1 MGVKLVMIGWLF
13 PGQGSQYVGMGLDLK
28 ENSEK
33 AKEYFDISNEIMNCD
48 IQSIIFNGPE
58 ELLKKTEYTQPAI
71 YIVSVIT
78 GYLLIDK
85 GLKPTALAGHSLG
98 EYSALA
104 IGGAF
109 DFATGL
115 KLVKSRSE
123 NMANAGMEKSGTM
136 AALVGLDDETVINLC
151 KYYEGNGV
159 VVPANFNSPGQ
170 VVISGNINAVEWV
183 IKSSKDAGARMAVEL
198 NVSGAFHSP
207 LMSPARENLAEM
219 INSLEISNTVYPVF
233 TNVDAKPVTKAIDIK
248 SSLIQQLENPVLWA
262 KSILEMKSKGIN
274 HFIEVGPGKVL
285 QGLNKRIDRSI
296 ISQGVDS
303 ITKLE
308 QINV

>member
-1 MGVKLVMIGWLF
+1 MIGWLF
-13 PGQGSQYVGMGLDLK
+13 PGQGSQYVGIGLDLK

-109 DFATGL
+109 DFTTGL

-151 KYYEGNGV
+151 KSYEGNGV

-183 IKSSKDAGARMAVEL
+183 IKSSRDAGARMAVEL

-219 INSLEISNTVYPVF
+219 INSLEISDTVYPVF

-262 KSILEMKSKGIN
+262 KSILEMKNKGIN

-285 QGLNKRIDRSI
+285 QGLNNRIDRSI

-308 QINV
+308 QIDV

>member
-13 PGQGSQYVGMGLDLK
+13 PGQGSQNVGMGLDLK

-71 YIVSVIT
+71 YIVSVIA

-109 DFATGL
+109 DFTTGL

-151 KYYEGNGV
+151 KSYEGNGV

-170 VVISGNINAVEWV
+170 VVISGNINAVEWA

-219 INSLEISNTVYPVF
+219 INSLEISDTVYPVF

-262 KSILEMKSKGIN
+262 KSILEMKNKGIN

-303 ITKLE
+303 FTKLE
-308 QINV
+308 QIDV

>member
-1 MGVKLVMIGWLF
+1 MIGWLF

-28 ENSEK
+28 KHSEK

-109 DFATGL
+109 DFTTGL

-151 KYYEGNGV
+151 KSYEGNGV

-170 VVISGNINAVEWV
+170 VVISGNINAVEWA

-219 INSLEISNTVYPVF
+219 INSLEISDTVYPVF

-262 KSILEMKSKGIN
+262 KSILEMKNKGIN

-308 QINV
+308 QIDV

>member
-1 MGVKLVMIGWLF
+1 MTGWLF

-28 ENSEK
+28 EKSEK

-109 DFATGL
+109 DFTTGL

-151 KYYEGNGV
+151 KSYEGNGV

-170 VVISGNINAVEWV
+170 VVISGNINAVEWA

-219 INSLEISNTVYPVF
+219 INSLEISDTVYPVF

-262 KSILEMKSKGIN
+262 KSILEMKNKGIN

-308 QINV
+308 QIDV

>member
-1 MGVKLVMIGWLF
+1 MIGWLF

-33 AKEYFDISNEIMNCD
+33 AKEYFDISNETMNCD

-109 DFATGL
+109 DFTTGL

-151 KYYEGNGV
+151 KSYEGNGV

-170 VVISGNINAVEWV
+170 VVISGNINAVEWA

-219 INSLEISNTVYPVF
+219 INSLEISDTVYPVF
-233 TNVDAKPVTKAIDIK
+233 TNVDAKPVIKTIDIK

-262 KSILEMKSKGIN
+262 KSILEMKNKGIN

-308 QINV
+308 QIDV

>member
-1 MGVKLVMIGWLF
+1 MIGWLF

-109 DFATGL
+109 DFTTGL

-151 KYYEGNGV
+151 KSYEGNGV

-183 IKSSKDAGARMAVEL
+183 IKSSRDAGARMAVEL

-219 INSLEISNTVYPVF
+219 INSLEISDTVYPVF

-262 KSILEMKSKGIN
+262 KSILEMKNKGIN

-303 ITKLE
+303 ITKLM
-308 QINV
+308 QIDV

>member
-1 MGVKLVMIGWLF
+1 MIGWLF

-109 DFATGL
+109 DFTTGL

-151 KYYEGNGV
+151 KSYEGNGV

-170 VVISGNINAVEWV
+170 VVISGNINAVEWA
-183 IKSSKDAGARMAVEL
+183 ITSSKDAGARMAVEL

-219 INSLEISNTVYPVF
+219 INSLEISDTVYPVF

-262 KSILEMKSKGIN
+262 KSILEMKNKGIN

-308 QINV
+308 QIDV

>member
-109 DFATGL
+109 DFTTGL

-151 KYYEGNGV
+151 KSYEGNGV

-170 VVISGNINAVEWV
+170 VVISGSIDAVERV

-219 INSLEISNTVYPVF
+219 INSLEISDTVYPVF
-233 TNVDAKPVTKAIDIK
+233 TNVNAKPVTKAIDIK

-262 KSILEMKSKGIN
+262 KSILEMKNKGIN

-308 QINV
+308 QIDV

>member
-1 MGVKLVMIGWLF
+1 MIGWLF

-58 ELLKKTEYTQPAI
+58 ELLKKTEYTQPAV
-71 YIVSVIT
+71 YVVSVIT

-85 GLKPTALAGHSLG
+85 GLKPSTLAGHSLG

-115 KLVKSRSE
+115 KLVKARSE
-123 NMANAGMEKSGTM
+123 NMANAGLKKKGTM
-136 AALVGLDDETVINLC
+136 AALVGLDDKTVMNLC
-151 KYYEGNGV
+151 QSYEGDGV

-198 NVSGAFHSP
+198 KVSGAFHSP

-219 INSLEISNTVYPVF
+219 INSLEISDTVHPVF
-233 TNVDAKPVTKAIDIK
+233 TNVDAKPVTKDTDIK
-248 SSLIQQLENPVLWA
+248 SSLIRQLENPVLWA
-262 KSILEMKSKGIN
+262 KSILEMKNKGIN

-296 ISQGVDS
+296 KTQGVDS

>member
-1 MGVKLVMIGWLF
+1 MGVKLVMIGWVF

-33 AKEYFDISNEIMNCD
+33 AKEFFDISNEIMNCD

-109 DFATGL
+109 DFTTGL

-151 KYYEGNGV
+151 KSYEGNGV

-183 IKSSKDAGARMAVEL
+183 IKSSRDAGARMAVEL

-219 INSLEISNTVYPVF
+219 INSLEISDTVYPVF

-262 KSILEMKSKGIN
+262 KSILEMKNKGIN

-308 QINV
+308 QIDV

>member
-1 MGVKLVMIGWLF
+1 MIGWLF
-13 PGQGSQYVGMGLDLK
+13 PGQGSQYVKMGLDLK

-109 DFATGL
+109 DFTTGL

-151 KYYEGNGV
+151 KSYEGNGV

-170 VVISGNINAVEWV
+170 VVISGNINAVEWA

-219 INSLEISNTVYPVF
+219 INSLEISDTVYPVF

-262 KSILEMKSKGIN
+262 KSILEMKNKGIN

-296 ISQGVDS
+296 ISKGVDS

-308 QINV
+308 QIDV

>member
-109 DFATGL
+109 DFTTGL

-151 KYYEGNGV
+151 KSYEGNGV

-183 IKSSKDAGARMAVEL
+183 IKSSRDAGARMAVEL

-219 INSLEISNTVYPVF
+219 INSLEISDTVYPVF

-262 KSILEMKSKGIN
+262 KSILEMKNKGIN

-308 QINV
+308 QIDV

>member
-1 MGVKLVMIGWLF
+1 MIGWLF

-48 IQSIIFNGPE
+48 IQSIIFNGPK

-109 DFATGL
+109 DFTTGL

-151 KYYEGNGV
+151 KSYEGNGV

-170 VVISGNINAVEWV
+170 VVISGNISAVEWA
-183 IKSSKDAGARMAVEL
+183 ITSSKDAGARMAVEL

-219 INSLEISNTVYPVF
+219 INSLEISDTVYPVF

-262 KSILEMKSKGIN
+262 KSILEMKNKGIN

-308 QINV
+308 QIDV

>member
-13 PGQGSQYVGMGLDLK
+13 PGQGSQNVGMGLDLK

-33 AKEYFDISNEIMNCD
+33 AKGYFDISNEIMNCD

-109 DFATGL
+109 DFTSGL

-136 AALVGLDDETVINLC
+136 AALVGLDDKTVTNLC
-151 KYYEGNGV
+151 KSYEGNGV

-219 INSLEISNTVYPVF
+219 INSLEISDTVYPVF

-262 KSILEMKSKGIN
+262 KSILEMKNKGIN
-274 HFIEVGPGKVL
+274 HFIEVGPGRVL

-308 QINV
+308 QIDV

>member
-1 MGVKLVMIGWLF
+1 MGVKLVMIGWVF

-109 DFATGL
+109 DFTTGL

-151 KYYEGNGV
+151 KSYEGNGV

-183 IKSSKDAGARMAVEL
+183 IKSSRDAGAKMAVEL

-219 INSLEISNTVYPVF
+219 INSLEISDTVYPVF

-262 KSILEMKSKGIN
+262 KSILEMKNKGIN

-308 QINV
+308 QIDV

>member
-1 MGVKLVMIGWLF
+1 MIGWLF

-48 IQSIIFNGPE
+48 IQSIIFNGPK

-109 DFATGL
+109 DFTTGL

-151 KYYEGNGV
+151 KSYEGNGV

-183 IKSSKDAGARMAVEL
+183 IKSSRDAGARMAVEL

-219 INSLEISNTVYPVF
+219 INSLEISDTVYPVF
-233 TNVDAKPVTKAIDIK
+233 TNVDANPVTKAIDIK

-262 KSILEMKSKGIN
+262 KSILEMKNKGIN

-303 ITKLE
+303 ITKLK
-308 QINV
+308 QIDV

>member
-1 MGVKLVMIGWLF
+1 MIGWLF

-48 IQSIIFNGPE
+48 IQSITFNGPE

-109 DFATGL
+109 DFTTGL

-151 KYYEGNGV
+151 KSYEGNGV

-183 IKSSKDAGARMAVEL
+183 IKSSRDAGARMAVEL

-219 INSLEISNTVYPVF
+219 INSLEISDTVYPVF

-262 KSILEMKSKGIN
+262 KSILEMKNKGIN

-303 ITKLE
+303 ITKLK
-308 QINV
+308 QIDV

>member
-109 DFATGL
+109 DFTTGL

-136 AALVGLDDETVINLC
+136 AALVGLDDETVMTLC
-151 KYYEGNGV
+151 KSYEGNGV

-170 VVISGNINAVEWV
+170 VVISGNINAVEWA
-183 IKSSKDAGARMAVEL
+183 ITSSKDAGARMAVEL
-198 NVSGAFHSP
+198 KVSGAFHSP

-219 INSLEISNTVYPVF
+219 INSLEISDTVYPVF
-233 TNVDAKPVTKAIDIK
+233 TNVDAKPVTKDIDIK
-248 SSLIQQLENPVLWA
+248 SSLIRQLENPVLWA

-296 ISQGVDS
+296 KSQGVDS

>member
-1 MGVKLVMIGWLF
+1 MIGWLF

-33 AKEYFDISNEIMNCD
+33 AKEYFDISNEVMNCD

-109 DFATGL
+109 DFTTGL

-136 AALVGLDDETVINLC
+136 AALVGLDDKTVINLC
-151 KYYEGNGV
+151 KSYEGNGV

-170 VVISGNINAVEWV
+170 VVISGNINAVEWA

-207 LMSPARENLAEM
+207 LMSPARENLAEV
-219 INSLEISNTVYPVF
+219 INSLEISDTVYPVF

-262 KSILEMKSKGIN
+262 KSILEMKNKGIN

-296 ISQGVDS
+296 ISQSVDS
-303 ITKLE
+303 IIKLE
-308 QINV
+308 QIDV

>member
-28 ENSEK
+28 QNSEK
-33 AKEYFDISNEIMNCD
+33 AKEYFNISNEIMNCD

-109 DFATGL
+109 DFTTGL

-136 AALVGLDDETVINLC
+136 AALVGLDDETVMSLC
-151 KYYEGNGV
+151 KSYQGNGV

-233 TNVDAKPVTKAIDIK
+233 TNVDARPVTKAIDIRG
-248 SSLIQQLENPVLWA
+248 SLIQQLENPVLWA
-262 KSILEMKSKGIN
+262 KSILEMKDKGIN

-308 QINV
+308 QIDV

>member
-1 MGVKLVMIGWLF
+1 MGIKLVMIGWLF

-28 ENSEK
+28 QNSEK
-33 AKEYFDISNEIMNCD
+33 AKEYFNISNEIMNCD

-58 ELLKKTEYTQPAI
+58 ELLKKTEHTQPAI

-109 DFATGL
+109 DFTRGL

-123 NMANAGMEKSGTM
+123 NMANARIEKSGTM
-136 AALVGLDDETVINLC
+136 AALVGLDDETVISLC
-151 KYYEGNGV
+151 KSYEGNGV

-183 IKSSKDAGARMAVEL
+183 IKSSRDAGARMAVEL

-219 INSLEISNTVYPVF
+219 INSLEIYNTVYPVF

-248 SSLIQQLENPVLWA
+248 SSLIRQLENPVQWA
-262 KSILEMKSKGIN
+262 KSIMEMKSKGIN

>member
-1 MGVKLVMIGWLF
+1 MTKAFVF
-13 PGQGSQYVGMGLDLK
+13 PGQGSQAVGMLSDSQPEVGPVFKRASDVLGYDLW
-28 ENSEK
+28 ELT
-33 AKEYFDISNEIMNCD
+33 
-48 IQSIIFNGPE
+48 QNGPE
-58 ELLKKTEYTQPAI
+58 DRLNATEFTQPA
-71 YIVSVIT
+71 
-78 GYLLIDK
+78 LLTASYALWLVAK
-85 GLKPTALAGHSLG
+85 NAGLAADFVAGHSLG

-109 DFATGL
+109 DFTTGL

-151 KYYEGNGV
+151 KSYEGNGV

-219 INSLEISNTVYPVF
+219 INSLEISDTVYPVF

-262 KSILEMKSKGIN
+262 KSILEMKNKGIN

-308 QINV
+308 QIDV

>member
-13 PGQGSQYVGMGLDLK
+13 PGQGSQCVGMGLDLK

-71 YIVSVIT
+71 YLVSVIT

-109 DFATGL
+109 DFTTGL
-115 KLVKSRSE
+115 KLVKARSE

-136 AALVGLDDETVINLC
+136 AALVGLDDETVMNLC
-151 KYYEGNGV
+151 QSYEGNGV

-248 SSLIQQLENPVLWA
+248 GSLIRQLENPVLWA
-262 KSILEMKSKGIN
+262 KSILEMKNKGVN

-308 QINV
+308 QIDV

>member
-1 MGVKLVMIGWLF
+1 MIGWLF

-109 DFATGL
+109 DFTTGL

-151 KYYEGNGV
+151 KSYEGNGV

-170 VVISGNINAVEWV
+170 VVISGNINAVEWL
-183 IKSSKDAGARMAVEL
+183 IKSSRDAGARMAVEL

-219 INSLEISNTVYPVF
+219 INSLEISDTVYPVF

-262 KSILEMKSKGIN
+262 KSILEMKNKGIN

-296 ISQGVDS
+296 ISKGVDS

-308 QINV
+308 QIDV

>member
-1 MGVKLVMIGWLF
+1 MIGWLF
-13 PGQGSQYVGMGLDLK
+13 PGQGSQHVGMGLDLK
-28 ENSEK
+28 KNSEK
-33 AKEYFDISNEIMNCD
+33 AKKYFDISNEIMNCD

-109 DFATGL
+109 DFTTGL

-151 KYYEGNGV
+151 KSYEGNGV

-170 VVISGNINAVEWV
+170 VVISGNINAVEWA

-219 INSLEISNTVYPVF
+219 INSLEISDTVYPVF

-262 KSILEMKSKGIN
+262 KSILEMKNKGIN

-308 QINV
+308 QIDV

>member
-1 MGVKLVMIGWLF
+1 MIGWLF

-109 DFATGL
+109 DFTTGL

-151 KYYEGNGV
+151 KSYEGNGV

-183 IKSSKDAGARMAVEL
+183 IKSSRDAGARMAVEL

-219 INSLEISNTVYPVF
+219 INSLEISDTVYPVF

-262 KSILEMKSKGIN
+262 KSILEMKNKGIN

-296 ISQGVDS
+296 ISKGVDS

-308 QINV
+308 QIDV

>member
-1 MGVKLVMIGWLF
+1 MIGWLF

-109 DFATGL
+109 DFTAGL

-151 KYYEGNGV
+151 KSYEGNGV

-183 IKSSKDAGARMAVEL
+183 IKSSRDAGARMAVEL

-219 INSLEISNTVYPVF
+219 INSLEISDTVYPVF

-262 KSILEMKSKGIN
+262 KSILEMKNKGVN

-303 ITKLE
+303 ITKLK
-308 QINV
+308 QIDV

>member
-1 MGVKLVMIGWLF
+1 MIGWLF
-13 PGQGSQYVGMGLDLK
+13 PGQGSQNVGMGLDLK

-33 AKEYFDISNEIMNCD
+33 AKEYFDRANEIMNCD
-48 IQSIIFNGPE
+48 FQSIIFNGPE
-58 ELLKKTEYTQPAI
+58 ELLKKTEHTQPAI

-109 DFATGL
+109 DFTTGL
-115 KLVKSRSE
+115 KLVKARSE
-123 NMANAGMEKSGTM
+123 NMANAGLEKKGTM
-136 AALVGLDDETVINLC
+136 AALVGLDDETVMNLC
-151 KYYEGNGV
+151 QSYEGNGV

-170 VVISGNINAVEWV
+170 VVISGNIDAVEWV

-219 INSLEISNTVYPVF
+219 INSLEISDTVYPVF
-233 TNVDAKPVTKAIDIK
+233 TNVDAKPVTKDIDIK
-248 SSLIQQLENPVLWA
+248 SSLIRQLENPVLWA
-262 KSILEMKSKGIN
+262 KSILEMKSKGIK

-296 ISQGVDS
+296 KSQSVDS

>member
-13 PGQGSQYVGMGLDLK
+13 PGQGSQNVGMGLDLK

-109 DFATGL
+109 DFTTGL

-151 KYYEGNGV
+151 KSYEGNGV

-170 VVISGNINAVEWV
+170 VVISGNINAVEWA

-219 INSLEISNTVYPVF
+219 INSLEISDTVYPVF
-233 TNVDAKPVTKAIDIK
+233 TNVDAKPVTKDIDIK
-248 SSLIQQLENPVLWA
+248 SSLIRQLENPVLWA

-274 HFIEVGPGKVL
+274 NFIEVGPGKVL

-308 QINV
+308 QIDV

>member
-28 ENSEK
+28 QNSEK
-33 AKEYFDISNEIMNCD
+33 AKEYFNISNEIMNCD

-78 GYLLIDK
+78 GYLLIDR

-109 DFATGL
+109 DFTTGL

-136 AALVGLDDETVINLC
+136 AALVGLDDETVMSLC
-151 KYYEGNGV
+151 KSYEGNGV

-233 TNVDAKPVTKAIDIK
+233 TNVDARPVTKAIDIRG
-248 SSLIQQLENPVLWA
+248 SLIQQLENPVLWA
-262 KSILEMKSKGIN
+262 KSILEMKDKGIN

-308 QINV
+308 QIDV

>member
-1 MGVKLVMIGWLF
+1 MIGWLF

-109 DFATGL
+109 DFTTGL

-151 KYYEGNGV
+151 KSYEGNGV

-170 VVISGNINAVEWV
+170 VVISGNINAVKWV
-183 IKSSKDAGARMAVEL
+183 IKSSRDAGARMAVEL

-219 INSLEISNTVYPVF
+219 INSLEISDTVYPVF

-262 KSILEMKSKGIN
+262 KSILEMKNKGIN

-296 ISQGVDS
+296 ISKGVDS

-308 QINV
+308 QIDV

>member
-1 MGVKLVMIGWLF
+1 MIGWLF

-109 DFATGL
+109 DFTTGL

-136 AALVGLDDETVINLC
+136 AALVGLDDETVMNLC
-151 KYYEGNGV
+151 KSYEGNGV

-183 IKSSKDAGARMAVEL
+183 IKSSKNAGARMAVEL

-207 LMSPARENLAEM
+207 LMSPARENLAGM
-219 INSLEISNTVYPVF
+219 INSLEISDTVYPVF

-262 KSILEMKSKGIN
+262 KSILEMKNKGIN

-296 ISQGVDS
+296 ISKGVDS

-308 QINV
+308 QIDV

>member
-1 MGVKLVMIGWLF
+1 MIGWLF

-109 DFATGL
+109 DFTTGL

-151 KYYEGNGV
+151 KSYEGNDV

-183 IKSSKDAGARMAVEL
+183 IKSSRDAGARMAVEL

-219 INSLEISNTVYPVF
+219 INSLEISDTVYPVF

-262 KSILEMKSKGIN
+262 KSILEMKNKGIN

-303 ITKLE
+303 ITKLK
-308 QINV
+308 QIDV

>member
-1 MGVKLVMIGWLF
+1 MGVKLVMTGWLF
-13 PGQGSQYVGMGLDLK
+13 PGQGSQNIGMGFDLK

-109 DFATGL
+109 DFTTGL

-151 KYYEGNGV
+151 KSYEGNGV

-170 VVISGNINAVEWV
+170 VVISGNINAVEWA

-207 LMSPARENLAEM
+207 LMSSARENLAEM
-219 INSLEISNTVYPVF
+219 VNSLEISDTVYPVF

-296 ISQGVDS
+296 VSQGVDS

-308 QINV
+308 QIDV

>member
-1 MGVKLVMIGWLF
+1 MIGWLF

-48 IQSIIFNGPE
+48 IQSIIFNGPK

-109 DFATGL
+109 DFTTGL

-151 KYYEGNGV
+151 KSYEGNGV

-183 IKSSKDAGARMAVEL
+183 IKSSRDAGARMAVEL

-219 INSLEISNTVYPVF
+219 INSLEISDTVYPVF

-262 KSILEMKSKGIN
+262 KSILEMKNKGIN

-308 QINV
+308 QIDV